1 MVTANTKQSRR
12 VSVGALGGADR
23 TGVSRRT
30 HESSSFCLIIGIGYL
45 CIRTQHS
52 AQKDGMVPRESR
64 ARPRART
71 VEGRRHWLTHVL
83 TLHSFVLALYT
94 SPRALPPDTIVIRA
108 SRCCVSTMHG
118 LPCWRTSTLG
128 PARGIRAC
136 VGTGGKKGLVL
147 HLYCHLPY
155 HVTVTPRKEI
165 RTAGQGLV

>member
-94 SPRALPPDTIVIRA
+94 SPRALPPDTIVI
-108 SRCCVSTMHG
+108 
-118 LPCWRTSTLG
+118 LG